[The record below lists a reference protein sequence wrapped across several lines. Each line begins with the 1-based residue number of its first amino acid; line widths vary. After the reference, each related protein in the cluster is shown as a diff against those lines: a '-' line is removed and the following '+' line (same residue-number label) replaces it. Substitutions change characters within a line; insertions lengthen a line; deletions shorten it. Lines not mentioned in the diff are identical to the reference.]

1 MNSEIQHYKT
11 TIYEAQASLSFR
23 KLLKE
28 IMTDFAPAQAL
39 GLQLAKRDIKA
50 AYRQSILG
58 IIWAF
63 IPPIVTS
70 AIWIILNS
78 SKTVSIS
85 NTPIPY
91 PAFVLVGTLLWQ
103 TLTEAVN
110 QPLKS
115 VMGGKSI
122 LSKLNF
128 PRESL
133 LIHALYTVMFNTLLK
148 LPIIIAV
155 LVVFG
160 INPGWYG
167 LLFIPFLLGLIFVGL
182 TIGLMVL
189 PIGMMY
195 GDISRM
201 LPFFMQFLMYLT
213 PVIFPMPKE
222 GFIHTINQY
231 NPFAFLIDTARN
243 LITGQDLGYVYHSLI
258 SLGICFIVSILG
270 VLIYRFIMPIII
282 ERVGA

>member
-1 MNSEIQHYKT
+1 MNSDTQHHKV
-11 TIYEAQASLSFR
+11 TIYEAQASLSFKR
-23 KLLKE
+23 LFKE
-28 IMTDFAPAQAL
+28 IVSDMKPAREL

-78 SKTVSIS
+78 SNTVSIEG
-85 NTPIPY
+85 TAIPY
-91 PAFVLVGTLLWQ
+91 PAFVLIGTLLWQ
-103 TLTEAVN
+103 ILTESVT

-115 VMGGKSI
+115 VTGGKSI

-133 LIHALYTVMFNTLLK
+133 LLHAFYTVIFNTLLK
-148 LPIIIAV
+148 LPIMAAV
-155 LVVFG
+155 LIVFG
-160 INPGWYG
+160 INPGWQG
-167 LLFIPFLLGLIFVGL
+167 LLFIPFVLAIILMGL
-182 TIGLMVL
+182 TIGLIVL
-189 PIGMMY
+189 PVGMMY

-201 LPFFMQFLMYLT
+201 IPFAMQFLMYLT

-222 GFIHTINQY
+222 GMIKAFNSY
-231 NPFAFLIDTARN
+231 NPFAFLIETSRN
-243 LITGQDLGYVYHSLI
+243 LITAQELPYIWHSI
-258 SLGICFIVSILG
+258 IAFGICSVILG
-270 VLIYRFIMPIII
+270 LGVIVYRFIMPIII